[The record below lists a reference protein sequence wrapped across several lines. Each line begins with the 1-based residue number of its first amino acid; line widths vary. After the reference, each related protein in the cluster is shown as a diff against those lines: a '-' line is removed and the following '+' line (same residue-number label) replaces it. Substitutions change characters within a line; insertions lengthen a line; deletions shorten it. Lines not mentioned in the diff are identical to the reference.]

1 MNSDSQVGTLN
12 FSHFLNQLT
21 GGATNND
28 GLSSTSS
35 FQASPAKKTD
45 NTLKYILIAVALY
58 AAFVYFN
65 RPRVSRS
72 RGSRSVE
79 GMSHSESQYQ
89 NQNQNESQ
97 SQSQSEQSQQEN
109 MSNLSQFQSNS
120 HNPSQSQ
127 SEQFLFE
134 FDSSDSHFRAL
145 KREFA
150 PEVHLSRSH
159 MEKVVRRL
167 RKMNLNKPA
176 ETFLKQLRR
185 HLKENAADLN
195 KTVFTMYALLAI
207 IVQKVMKCDDIDKL
221 EKMSKQIDDVPKL
234 KLERLNI
241 KKALL
246 LEIISTR
253 VTSLKN
259 KRQYHNLMEKLTTH
273 AKFVATSHDLNVLV
287 DFLRDNA
294 SDVSALKKMTKY
306 IKDLKPSEFEKKFV
320 ENVAI
325 SRDDIRYVINSR
337 ITGKDD
343 TKSDKLMKKLK
354 ALVYVH
360 NGDNIKQVRQL
371 FKDIKDRDV
380 KTSTLSA
387 KLKEVNDMPLAK
399 FNDKLADAINF
410 SQTGI
415 VKAIEQKIAKIE
427 RLRLSKSH

>member
-35 FQASPAKKTD
+35 FQASPAKKSD

-72 RGSRSVE
+72 RSRKSRSVE
-79 GMSHSESQYQ
+79 GMSQSQSQ
-89 NQNQNESQ
+89 STSQ

-109 MSNLSQFQSNS
+109 MSNLSQVQSQTQS
-120 HNPSQSQ
+120 TPQSQ

-159 MEKVVRRL
+159 MEKVIRRL
-167 RKMNLNKPA
+167 RKMQLNKPA

-185 HLKENAADLN
+185 HLKENSADLD
-195 KTVFTMYALLAI
+195 KTVFRMYALLAI
-207 IVQKVMKCDDIDKL
+207 IIQKVMKCDDINKL
-221 EKMSKQIDDVPKL
+221 EKMSKQIDEVPKR

-246 LEIISTR
+246 LEIISSR

-259 KRQYHNLMEKLTTH
+259 RRQYHNLMKKVTTH
-273 AKFVATSHDLNVLV
+273 AKFLGASHDLNVLV

-294 SDVSALKKMTKY
+294 SDVNALKKMTKY

-337 ITGKDD
+337 ISGKDD

-371 FKDIKDRDV
+371 FRDIKDRDV
-380 KTSTLSA
+380 KISTLSA
-387 KLKEVNDMPLAK
+387 KLKEINDMPLAK
-399 FNDKLADAINF
+399 FNDRLTDAINF